1 MATIAPD
8 HHIDVDANEAKQG
21 LRGRHALIILL
32 VSTVLTVGVFLAAYA
47 VNHRNLA
54 SVNNAPVASAA
65 EVQNTDAPLMPA
77 RTSGPVTPSGQ

>member
-8 HHIDVDANEAKQG
+8 HHIDLDASEAKQG
-21 LRGRHALIILL
+21 LRGRHALIILV

-54 SVNNAPVASAA
+54 SVNSAPVASPTD
-65 EVQNTDAPLMPA
+65 VQNTNTPVMPA
-77 RTSGPVTPSGQ
+77 QH